1 MSNEEILE
9 EIYFDVRKN
18 NVLDEFS
25 DEVNKVIKSTNQ
37 RTLYDIVSEI
47 YYNFISKGLI
57 KNQSNS

>member
-9 EIYFDVRKN
+9 EIYTEVRQN

-25 DEVNKVIKSTNQ
+25 EEVNKVVKSTNQ

-47 YYNFISKGLI
+47 YYNFIKKGLI
-57 KNQSNS
+57 KGSN